1 METADWQIEIFHRK
15 EDMAHIEAL
24 FFDEALAL
32 ACFELDEKANQW
44 RSSVFLAEKPD
55 EAGLA
60 ALLTGFEFSLQPV
73 QQHDWVAQTQANFPP
88 RRIGRFL
95 ILGSHHHG
103 ISEAGSIPLYLDAG
117 AAFGTGEHAT
127 TEGCLLALEWV
138 AKKELQGGKG
148 QEGRP
153 VGRPSH
159 ERDEVAAYC
168 GAQHFTEAVVRSAE
182 RLEKK
187 RGAGAKIL
195 DMGCGSGILGIA
207 AAKRIVGATVLGV
220 EIDAVATAVAAENVK
235 RNKLAA
241 RCRMVTG
248 NGYDCPQVTGQYDII
263 FANILAAPLVKFAP
277 MLKQHLAVGGYAILS
292 GLLTTQAHWVL
303 SAHRAQGLALVRR
316 IEIGDWTTLVVKR

>member
-15 EDMAHIEAL
+15 EDMARIEEL
-24 FFDEALAL
+24 FCEEVLAL
-32 ACFELDEKANQW
+32 ASFELDEKTNRW
-44 RSSVFLAEKPD
+44 RSSVFVADKPD
-55 EAGLA
+55 DARLSTLLAGFQFAIL
-60 ALLTGFEFSLQPV
+60 PV

-88 RRIGRFL
+88 RRIGHFL
-95 ILGSHHHG
+95 ILGSHHQG

-127 TEGCLLALEWV
+127 TEGCLLALEWI
-138 AKKELQGGKG
+138 AKK
-148 QEGRP
+148 
-153 VGRPSH
+153 
-159 ERDEVAAYC
+159 
-168 GAQHFTEAVVRSAE
+168 RSARGLE
-182 RLEKK
+182 VWRLEN
-187 RGAGAKIL
+187 AKPLNLQISKAPAFL

-207 AAKRIVGATVLGV
+207 AAKRIIGATVLGV
-220 EIDAVATAVAAENVK
+220 EIDPVATAVAVENVK

-248 NGYDCPQVTGQYDII
+248 NGYDCPQLEETYDII

-277 MLKQHLAVGGYAILS
+277 MLKQHLAIGGYAILS
-292 GLLTTQAHWVL
+292 GLLSTQAHWVL